1 MWGWGTI
8 HTQTCMLACKH
19 IYCFVIFFLS
29 SSRGYILGCCK
40 GFWIYLV
47 THGWCLWIYLCV
59 FINNCFCVISMYIH
73 VQIMYVCLCIC
84 ISPCSAKK
92 SCKNLFCC
100 SLSHQS
106 TCHFNLCG
114 TSGCIVVYFGGEE
127 YHCCAV
133 LGRSG
138 FG

>member
-1 MWGWGTI
+1 MICVSIACPI
-8 HTQTCMLACKH
+8 HLFPMVPLEGQSAMVLQAHSHSQTNFASFNIAWSSFRGCGDGVQYTRRHACKH

-92 SCKNLFCC
+92 
-100 SLSHQS
+100 
-106 TCHFNLCG
+106 
-114 TSGCIVVYFGGEE
+114 
-127 YHCCAV
+127 
-133 LGRSG
+133 
-138 FG
+138 